1 MAVPPEGTGAAF
13 DEVLYDLLEVRII
26 GLEMPAECRMFSSP
40 NMLKMSILACNRP
53 RRVVRM
59 ELVMSAALDMSVTL
73 EPVGPLRA
81 RPSAPLP
88 TRRTALHRFGPL
100 PAPSIEWSAAVERDT
115 AHLYDRVKTVVPSV
129 EWPFFAPYI
138 RAINAVKKERNAVIL
153 AHNYQT
159 PEIFHCVADF
169 VGDSLQLAREAT
181 KVKADV
187 IVQAGVHFMA
197 ETAKIL
203 NPDKTVLIPDVRAGC
218 SLASAIT
225 GEDVRLLRERFP
237 GVPVVTYVNTSAE
250 VKAESDI
257 TCTSSNALQVVES
270 LGVDKVIFVPD
281 QYLAKYVA
289 SQTKVKIIAWKGS
302 CEVHERFTG
311 DELAMIRA
319 NDPSVQIVAHP
330 ECPPDVIAASDFTG
344 STAHMIDWLRK
355 TKPKRVVLVTECSMA
370 DNVQAELPDVEFTR
384 PCNLCPHMKRITLPN
399 ILDSL
404 LEMKEEVVVD
414 AAIAEKARRAVERMI
429 YMKS

>member
-1 MAVPPEGTGAAF
+1 MEIAMP
-13 DEVLYDLLEVRII
+13 VLE
-26 GLEMPAECRMFSSP
+26 
-40 NMLKMSILACNRP
+40 
-53 RRVVRM
+53 
-59 ELVMSAALDMSVTL
+59 T
-73 EPVGPLRA
+73 VGPLVA
-81 RPSAPLP
+81 RHPPPPPASRHA
-88 TRRTALHRFGPL
+88 ALRRFGAL
-100 PAPSIEWSAAVERDT
+100 PMPSLKWNAEVERDT
-115 AHLYDRVKTVVPSV
+115 AHLYERIKNVVPSV
-129 EWPFFAPYI
+129 EWPFFAPYV

-153 AHNYQT
+153 AHNYQM
-159 PEIFHCVADF
+159 PEIYHCVADF

-355 TKPKRVVLVTECSMA
+355 NKPKRVVLVTECSMA
-370 DNVQAELPDVEFTR
+370 DNVQAELPEVEFTR
-384 PCNLCPHMKRITLPN
+384 PCNLCPHMKRITLPK